1 MEKKSFE
8 RIKNIVALVILAI
21 SSFVYLSTIEPTAS
35 FWDCGEF
42 IASSYKLEV
51 GHPPGNPTFQL
62 IARVFTMFTDSGH
75 AAAAVNCCS
84 AMCSAFTIFF
94 LFLTIVH
101 FGRRLME
108 KRGRQLTTGWAVALL
123 GAGAAGALAYCFSDT
138 FWFSAVEGEVY
149 AMSSLVTAIVFWA
162 ILKWEEH
169 FGEPYNDRWI
179 VFIALMLGLS
189 IGIHLLSLLVIPV
202 IVFIWYYR
210 SHEGQKMS
218 FWRGLLM
225 LALSGV
231 VLALILFIIIPGLP
245 KLIATVDRWCVNGLG
260 APFNLGAA
268 ILCLLIFAACFALLA
283 LFRRKGQVPAHTALL
298 CLTSILIGY
307 SIFAVVVI
315 RANANPPTN
324 EYSPDNPYTLVRYI
338 NREQYGSKP
347 VIFGESYKSIYDI
360 KEGEYWTQ
368 LDGRYYKTAKP
379 LAAEV
384 PFGAKMLFPRMWS
397 TQSSAHEQFYD
408 AYTNGQFTTKS
419 VRMADGSLRKTQM
432 PRMIDNLRFFF
443 DYQLNF
449 MYFRYFFWNFVG
461 RQNDLQ
467 SQVPGDATCG
477 NWESGIKSLDA
488 IRLGDQSIAPDYLK
502 NNKGKNHYFFL
513 PLILG
518 LIGLFYQLRHDGRN
532 GWVTF
537 LLFILTGI
545 AIIIYLNQPP
555 YQPRERDYAYA
566 GSFYVFAVWIGL
578 AVMAVKEWFD
588 SLLGKGIAREN
599 GEKVGPATSVATAST
614 ASVLALAVA
623 VLMGCQNWDDHDR
636 SGRYTA
642 VEEACNYLNSCGK
655 DAILITHGDN
665 DTFPLWYAQEVEGIR
680 TDIRIM
686 NTSLLGMDWY
696 IDQMKCRSNN
706 SAPLPITL
714 PRKDY
719 LYGTNDFVR
728 VVDAFG
734 RPATVQEVMD
744 VFKNPKYRS
753 GNSGAIATYEITVP
767 VDRDAALAN
776 GLVRLE
782 DVSKVLP
789 SITLKI
795 PAGTTTITKTDLI
808 LLDLLS
814 NYKWDRPIYFVS
826 QNGDCTFEI
835 AKWLQF
841 DGYAYQLVPIECPQ
855 GTSAKQMDVDKM
867 YDLVMNGYRFDS
879 LKDTTINF
887 DYFNLYAFS
896 SVTPVRGIFNQV
908 AIKLVEEGRNE
919 EAEAV
924 LDRCYEV
931 TPVKNIP
938 YDIAIIRG
946 SNEYEVLTS
955 INCYMDMGCIDKA
968 KALAHAYIE
977 EALQSMEYSS
987 QDFYGGILD
996 EETLDREMQYASYL
1010 ANMFR
1015 AEGYQEEYDWINNS
1029 IKALGD

>member
-1 MEKKSFE
+1 MFDK
-8 RIKNIVALVILAI
+8 IKNITAMVILAL

-51 GHPPGNPTFQL
+51 GHPPGNPMFQL
-62 IARVFTMFTDSGH
+62 VARFFTIFTDSDH

-101 FGRRLME
+101 FGRRILE
-108 KRGRQLTTGWAVALL
+108 KRGKALTTGNAVAVL

-149 AMSSLVTAIVFWA
+149 AMSSLVTAVVFWA

-169 FGEPYNDRWI
+169 YGEPYNDRWI
-179 VFIALMLGLS
+179 VFIALILGLS
-189 IGIHLLSLLVIPV
+189 IGIHLLCLLVIPV
-202 IVFIWYYR
+202 IVFIVYYR
-210 SHEGQKMS
+210 SHETEQMS
-218 FWRGLLM
+218 FWKGFLV
-225 LALSGV
+225 LALSGL
-231 VLALILFIIIPGLP
+231 VLALILFLIIPYVP
-245 KLIATVDRWCVNGLG
+245 QIIAAVDRWFVNGLG

-268 ILCLLIFAACFALLA
+268 IFSLLLFAACFVLLA
-283 LFRRKGQVPAHTALL
+283 VLRRKGKPVAHTALL

-307 SIFAVVVI
+307 SVFAVIVI

-324 EYSPDNPYTLVRYI
+324 EYSPDNLYTLVRYI

-347 VIFGESYKSIYDI
+347 VVYGESYKSVYDI
-360 KEGEYWTQ
+360 KEDTYWTK
-368 LDGRYYKTAKP
+368 LDGRYYETPKP
-379 LAAEV
+379 LAAEY
-384 PFGAKMLFPRMWS
+384 PMGARMLFPRMWS
-397 TQSSAHEQFYD
+397 TQSPSHEQFYD
-408 AYTNGQFTTKS
+408 AYTNGDFNVKA
-419 VRMADGSLRKTQM
+419 VRMADGTMRKTQM
-432 PRMIDNLRFFF
+432 PKMRDNLRFFF
-443 DYQLNF
+443 DYQLNY

-467 SQVPGDATCG
+467 GTVPGDPTCG
-477 NWESGIKSLDA
+477 NWESGIKFLDES
-488 IRLGDQSIAPDYLK
+488 RLGDQTVAPDYIA
-502 NNKGKNHYFFL
+502 NNRAKNHYFFL

-518 LIGLFYQLRHDGRN
+518 LIGLFFQLRHDGRN
-532 GWVTF
+532 GWITF

-566 GSFYVFAVWIGL
+566 GSFYVFAIWIGL
-578 AVMAVKEWFD
+578 AVMAIKGWLDDMF
-588 SLLGKGIAREN
+588 GKGIAREN
-599 GEKVGPATSVATAST
+599 GEKVSAMTSVTT
-614 ASVLALAVA
+614 ASVASALALAVA

-636 SGRYTA
+636 SNRYTSI
-642 VEEACNYLNSCGK
+642 EEAANYLNSCGK

-665 DTFPLWYAQEVEGIR
+665 DTFPLWYAQEVESIR

-696 IDQMKCRSNN
+696 IDQMKCRSNQ

-728 VVDAFG
+728 VVDAFQG
-734 RPATVQEVMD
+734 PATVQDVMA
-744 VFKNPKYRS
+744 VFSNPKYRV
-753 GNSGAIATYEITVP
+753 GNVGVIATHTIKVP
-767 VDRDAALAN
+767 VDKEAALRN
-776 GLVRLE
+776 GLVLPKDIDKMQDE
-782 DVSKVLP
+782 LVL
-789 SITLKI
+789 TI
-795 PAGTTTITKTDLI
+795 PESTTTITKTDLI
-808 LLDLLS
+808 LLDILA

-835 AKWLQF
+835 AKYLQF
-841 DGYAYQLVPIECPQ
+841 DGYAYQIVPIECPQ
-855 GTSAKQMDVDKM
+855 GSAAKQMDVDKM

-879 LKDTTINF
+879 QKDTTINY

-908 AIKLVEEGRNE
+908 AIKLIEEGRKE
-919 EAEAV
+919 DAEKV

-938 YDIAIIRG
+938 LDAAVIRG

-955 INCYMDMGCIDKA
+955 INCYLDMGLFDKA
-968 KALAHAYIE
+968 KALERAYMKD
-977 EALQSMEYSS
+977 ALQSMVYSS
-987 QDFYGGILD
+987 QLFHGGILD
-996 EETLDREMQYASYL
+996 EDTLDREMQYASYL
-1010 ANMFR
+1010 ANMMR
-1015 AEGYQEEYDWINNS
+1015 ATGMQEEYDWINNS
-1029 IKALGD
+1029 IKALAD

>member
-1 MEKKSFE
+1 MFD
-8 RIKNIVALVILAI
+8 RVKNIVAIVILAI

-51 GHPPGNPTFQL
+51 GHPPGNPMFQL
-62 IARVFTMFTDSGH
+62 VARLFTMFTDSEH

-108 KRGRQLTTGWAVALL
+108 MRGRQLTEGWAVALL

-149 AMSSLVTAIVFWA
+149 AMSSLVTAVVFWA

-169 FGEPYNDRWI
+169 YGEPYNDRWI
-179 VFIALMLGLS
+179 VFIALLLGLS

-210 SHEGQKMS
+210 SHEGQKMT
-218 FWRGLLM
+218 FWKGFLM
-225 LALSGV
+225 LALSGL
-231 VLALILFIIIPGLP
+231 VLALILFIIIPYTP
-245 KLIATVDRWCVNGLG
+245 KLIAMVDRWFVNGFG
-260 APFNLGAA
+260 APFDLGAA
-268 ILCLLIFAACFALLA
+268 IFSLLIFAGCFALLA
-283 LFRRKGQVPAHTALL
+283 RFRKKGQVAAHTATL
-298 CLTSILIGY
+298 CLTAILIGY

-347 VIFGESYKSIYDI
+347 VIFGESYKSVYDI
-360 KEGEYWTQ
+360 EEGEYWTQ

-379 LAAEV
+379 LAAKY
-384 PFGAKMLFPRMWS
+384 PMGAKMLFPRMWS
-397 TQSSAHEQFYD
+397 TQSSAHEKFYD
-408 AYTNGQFTTKS
+408 AYTNGNFVTKN
-419 VRMADGSLRKTQM
+419 VRMPDGSLRKTQM
-432 PRMIDNLRFFF
+432 PRMIDNLRYFF
-443 DYQLNF
+443 DYQLNY

-467 SQVPGDATCG
+467 GQVPGDVSCG
-477 NWESGIKSLDA
+477 NWESGIKFLDEA
-488 IRLGDQSIAPDYLK
+488 RLGDQSIAPDYLK

-513 PLILG
+513 PLLLG

-566 GSFYVFAVWIGL
+566 GSFYVFAIWIGL
-578 AVMAVKEWFD
+578 AVMAIKEWFD
-588 SLLGKGIAREN
+588 GLLGGGIAREN
-599 GEKVGPATSVATAST
+599 GEKVASGTSVATGSV

-642 VEEACNYLNSCGK
+642 VEEAYNYLNSCGK

-680 TDIRIM
+680 TDVRIM

-706 SAPLPITL
+706 SAPLPISL

-719 LYGTNDFVR
+719 LYGTNDFIR

-734 RPATVQEVMD
+734 RAATVQEVMD
-744 VFKNPKYRS
+744 VFTNPKYRT
-753 GNSGAIATYEITVP
+753 GNVGAIATYEIIVP
-767 VDRDAALAN
+767 VDREAALAN
-776 GLVRLE
+776 GLVRPQ
-782 DVSKVLP
+782 DASKMLP

-795 PAGTTTITKTDLI
+795 PEGATTITKTDLI
-808 LLDLLS
+808 LLDILA

-835 AKWLQF
+835 GKYLQF
-841 DGYAYQLVPIECPQ
+841 DGYAYQIVPMECPQ
-855 GTSAKQMDVDKM
+855 GSSAKQMDTDKM

-908 AIKLVEEGRNE
+908 AIKLIEEGRNE

-931 TPVKNIP
+931 TPAKNIP
-938 YDIAIIRG
+938 YDLAIIRG
-946 SNEYEVLTS
+946 SNEYEVITS
-955 INCYMDMGCIDKA
+955 INCYLDLKCFEKA
-968 KALAHAYIE
+968 RDLAHAYME
-977 EALQSMEYSS
+977 ESLQSMMYSS
-987 QDFYGGILD
+987 QEFQGYVLD

-1015 AEGYQEEYDWINNS
+1015 AEGYQDEYDWINDC
-1029 IKALGD
+1029 IKSLAE